1 MRVISRIKVSLS
13 LFGAPIR
20 NRNFSWN
27 VNVNF
32 SRNRNKVLSLYE
44 DSTNLQLA
52 SFQGG
57 VSLNTSVGR
66 PYGELLTYEYLNGEK
81 SSQMDYGTIF

>member
-1 MRVISRIKVSLS
+1 
-13 LFGAPIR
+13 
-20 NRNFSWN
+20 
-27 VNVNF
+27 
-32 SRNRNKVLSLYE
+32 LYE

-66 PYGELLTYEYLNGEK
+66 PYGELQSYTYEYLNGEK
-81 SSQMDYGTIF
+81 SSQRKWIMGAIFLLM

>member
-1 MRVISRIKVSLS
+1 
-13 LFGAPIR
+13 
-20 NRNFSWN
+20 
-27 VNVNF
+27 
-32 SRNRNKVLSLYE
+32 LYE

-66 PYGELLTYEYLNGEK
+66 PYGELQSYTYEYLNGEK
-81 SSQMDYGTIF
+81 SSQRNGLWDDLLVLLM